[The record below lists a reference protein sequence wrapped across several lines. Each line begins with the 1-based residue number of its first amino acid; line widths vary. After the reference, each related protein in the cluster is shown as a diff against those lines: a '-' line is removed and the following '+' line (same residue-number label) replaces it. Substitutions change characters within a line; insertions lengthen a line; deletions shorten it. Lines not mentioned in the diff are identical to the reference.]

1 MNFFHRKKKWYG
13 VSYILDGT
21 SVHGTMLTTTVDN
34 EIAQSLV
41 YCIVNGSNYI
51 QQPKIGDATLNIS
64 PVPNLN
70 YLEKA
75 LKSRNV
81 YQNGATFTEEDIAI
95 DSLRFM
101 NDNVHGYKYR
111 TMSLLEELYGENR
124 LFAPAIIELANG
136 KTSPLCPILVDE
148 IDGNYYLIEGHVR
161 VLYCYRNNHQSVHC
175 LVAHGSSRRPSP
187 QLYDIRDLHITDKNF
202 EVGTIVGLRSH
213 AQKKKSTRDIEN
225 ALRPVDKFLK

>member
-1 MNFFHRKKKWYG
+1 
-13 VSYILDGT
+13 
-21 SVHGTMLTTTVDN
+21 
-34 EIAQSLV
+34 
-41 YCIVNGSNYI
+41 
-51 QQPKIGDATLNIS
+51 
-64 PVPNLN
+64 
-70 YLEKA
+70 
-75 LKSRNV
+75 
-81 YQNGATFTEEDIAI
+81 
-95 DSLRFM
+95 M

-111 TMSLLEELYGENR
+111 TMSLLENLYGGNR
-124 LFAPAIIELANG
+124 LFAAANIELANG

-175 LVAHGSSRRPSP
+175 LVAHGSSRRPSH